1 MKYAI
6 TSQGKSLEAR
16 IDSHFGRCKY
26 IVIYD
31 RETLGWEF
39 IPNPFEQ
46 LDEGVGPMMVEM
58 LHKKGISKV
67 ISGSF
72 GIKIKELMD
81 SKHMQMIIPQ
91 NDEITVS
98 TVIEMIDNS

>member
-16 IDSHFGRCKY
+16 IDTHFGRCEY

-31 RETLGWEF
+31 TETRGWEF
-39 IPNPFEQ
+39 IPNPFKQ
-46 LDEGVGPMMVEM
+46 LDEGVGPLLVEM
-58 LHKKGISKV
+58 LDEKEIKKIV
-67 ISGSF
+67 SGSF

-81 SKHMQMIIPQ
+81 SKFMQMIIPKE
-91 NDEITVS
+91 NDISVAS
-98 TVIEMIDNS
+98 VIERIDNS